1 MDLLVL
7 QGDVDEFREIMGI
20 INRDMDLVTLSD
32 ENLRRVFM
40 IFEIAFGVVNARTK
54 TFYVKF
60 CRLQR
65 RIWTS
70 YGVLV
75 LTAWWLW
82 PSRYLIMHLR

>member
-54 TFYVKF
+54 TVDREYKKLSLHFFIFIDFFV
-60 CRLQR
+60 
-65 RIWTS
+65 
-70 YGVLV
+70 VLC
-75 LTAWWLW
+75 
-82 PSRYLIMHLR
+82 

>member
-54 TFYVKF
+54 PVDREYKKLSLHFFIFIHFFV
-60 CRLQR
+60 
-65 RIWTS
+65 
-70 YGVLV
+70 VLC
-75 LTAWWLW
+75 
-82 PSRYLIMHLR
+82 